1 MLAKPDFTAEEWNV
15 IRRAPFTA
23 GLVVV
28 ATDVKLH
35 GAPSGLVKAV
45 VADLDT
51 AEGRRSSSQAAC

>member
-28 ATDVKLH
+28 AASPNRPFGVIKKMLAVSSMLTDVKLH
-35 GAPSGLVKAV
+35 GAP
-45 VADLDT
+45 VA
-51 AEGRRSSSQAAC
+51 S

>member
-28 ATDVKLH
+28 AASPNTPLGVIKEMLAVSSMLTDKLH
-35 GAPSGLVKAV
+35 GAP
-45 VADLDT
+45 VA
-51 AEGRRSSSQAAC
+51 S